1 MNSRYDPGR
10 QNVEY
15 ELRLECRAHIWQ
27 IEHSAAATA
36 TFAIP
41 LQHAMSKYC
50 RGSSLGHILHTDTH
64 DTRPTA
70 HILRTGACLPLCRG
84 GMGEALWIRRG
95 IFSARMACEITSIT
109 VIVYLRSAHERLY
122 RGSDIRI
129 LKHCVFLTFYSYFCE
144 NVRRTGG
151 Q

>member
-1 MNSRYDPGR
+1 MGAGTGIARSSSSVNSRYDPGK

-15 ELRLECRAHIWQ
+15 ELKLECRAHIWQ

-64 DTRPTA
+64 DTQPTA
-70 HILRTGACLPLCRG
+70 PILRTGACLPLCRG

-95 IFSARMACEITSIT
+95 PASPGVRNNPDASS
-109 VIVYLRSAHERLY
+109 RSA
-122 RGSDIRI
+122 
-129 LKHCVFLTFYSYFCE
+129 KHREPASPPAPPSAHSQTLAFHYVF
-144 NVRRTGG
+144 
-151 Q
+151 